1 MLSFILYKVITM
13 FEETLNMPKEMNAI
27 STKVLLQFFPLVYP
41 FALFI
46 FTLSCLG
53 MFCVHVMHV
62 MNTLG
67 V

>member
-1 MLSFILYKVITM
+1 M

-62 MNTLG
+62 MNTLE